1 MQGILNLPVID
12 RDEARFATASK
23 TMLETKD
30 FIDIKMQDEARYKK
44 PIGIYWAQVVSN
56 YFLGD
61 IPYDKIWVYRMPSL
75 IGIMVSFLLIFNFLS
90 SMYSREVGLLSVFF
104 LALSFLTISE
114 IHQAKTDGMLFLL

>member
-75 IGIMVSFLLIFNFLS
+75 ISYYGVIFINF
-90 SMYSREVGLLSVFF
+90 
-104 LALSFLTISE
+104 
-114 IHQAKTDGMLFLL
+114 

>member
-1 MQGILNLPVID
+1 
-12 RDEARFATASK
+12 
-23 TMLETKD
+23 MLETKD

-90 SMYSREVGLLSVFF
+90 SMYSGSGVIKCIFF
-104 LALSFLTISE
+104 SPVIFNNIRNSSGKDRWNAISFYNY
-114 IHQAKTDGMLFLL
+114 K